1 MNLQEQLG
9 KPQQLMD
16 APLPQFSSNLSVLG
30 NKLAQAPAAQGETDA
45 FVEAYHKLAG
55 AAQPAF
61 KLAFLKQR
69 KFTPEGRAQRI
80 AASLAAVNSAQPT
93 ELTHA
98 QWKEI
103 VEEIEEFEE
112 IEEED

>member
-16 APLPQFSSNLSVLG
+16 APLPHFASNLSVLG
-30 NKLAQAPAAQGETDA
+30 NKFAQAPAAQGETDD
-45 FVEAYHKLAG
+45 FVEAYHKLVG

-69 KFTPEGRAQRI
+69 KFAAEGREQRI
-80 AASLAAVNSAQPT
+80 AGSLAAVDAAQPT
-93 ELTHA
+93 ELTQA

-103 VEEIEEFEE
+103 VEEIEE
-112 IEEED
+112 ED